1 MNYYEM
7 LYDTTAMLLL
17 YTVQMKEYPY
27 STVISRHIYESKY
40 HWDKDIK
47 KKIIDAI
54 GILLSL
60 ERNATKIPQNLLDE
74 LERIINS
81 ISDEFISNYIN
92 KDDYAAF
99 SSDLNT
105 AHNVIKYY
113 KTAEGKIE

>member
-1 MNYYEM
+1 MNYHEM

-27 STVISRHIYESKY
+27 SAVIERHICENRY
-40 HWDKDIK
+40 HWDKDIR

-60 ERNATKIPQNLLDE
+60 ERNAAKIPKNLLDE

-92 KDDYAAF
+92 DDDRAAF

-113 KTAEGKIE
+113 KTTEEKSE